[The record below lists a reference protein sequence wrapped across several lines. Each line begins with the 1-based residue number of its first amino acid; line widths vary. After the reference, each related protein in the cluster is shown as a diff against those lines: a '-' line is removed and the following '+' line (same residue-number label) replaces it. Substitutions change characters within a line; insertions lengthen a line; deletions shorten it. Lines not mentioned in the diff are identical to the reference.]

1 MSLSFFPKTIS
12 SRIRWYSVLMVG
24 VPLLFMTVMLIFFIK
39 SAIFKTTRLEL
50 EEQVTSHKIVIEE
63 WFRERQT
70 DVKFLAE
77 SDALRSGQLN
87 QIINLLSL
95 YDSTHEDING
105 VIWVGPDGLARHSS
119 SDQSTPSIDVN
130 DREYFIQGRAGN
142 PHVTE
147 VIIGRS
153 SGKPIILF
161 SHPVTLK
168 DGSFGGVVFL
178 AARLTAINKLMKN
191 LWFGTTGETYIIN
204 REGFMLTESRFL
216 EQLKSAGRV
225 KDTAIMTIKTS
236 TQSLEAA
243 QVGIQ
248 PEGVYRDY
256 RGAQVL
262 GASQWVNDGRWL
274 IVSEIDYSEV
284 MKPIYSFLW
293 IAIGGAFL
301 TLLIIIPFAIKL
313 IRSISIPLKRL
324 SSVAQ
329 QMTKGEFDCECA
341 DTGVLHPPEE
351 VTQLID
357 GFCAMQGKVDSTVQE
372 LQKSA
377 VTDQLTRLPNRR
389 YLMKEGARLVDIAI
403 RAGQPCSLMIM
414 DIDHFKV
421 INDTYGHTVG
431 DVVLQQMSKAFQDI
445 IRSSDIIARYGG
457 EEFVVVAPGSDIDSG
472 KTLAERLRQGIEAR
486 FFNDE
491 AQPLACTISI
501 GVAHYATD
509 IKFGVDAYE
518 DMLARADKALYKAK
532 DTGRNR
538 ICIAEPHNKLTDSPK
553 GDN

>member
-1 MSLSFFPKTIS
+1 
-12 SRIRWYSVLMVG
+12 RIRWYSVLMVG

-77 SDALRSGQLN
+77 NDALRSGQLN
-87 QIINLLSL
+87 QIINLLSR

-178 AARLTAINKLMKN
+178 AARLTAIDKLMKN
-191 LWFGTTGETYIIN
+191 LWFGTTGETYILN
-204 REGFMLTESRFL
+204 REGYMLTESRFL

-341 DTGVLHPPEE
+341 ETGVHHPPEE